1 MNATND
7 NTAAKGLRG
16 WWLTPPRSGM
26 QRWIAPWE
34 YRHLR
39 GWAAMRIASGIVFA
53 GLGVYV
59 ILAAWP
65 STWAIF
71 GAYLLVAGVANLP
84 FAYWELN
91 IASSVSARP

>member
-1 MNATND
+1 MNARND
-7 NTAAKGLRG
+7 HTAPRGLRG

-39 GWAAMRIASGIVFA
+39 AWAAIRTVSGLVFT
-53 GLGVYV
+53 GLGSYV
-59 ILAAWP
+59 ISATWP
-65 STWAIF
+65 SGWAIF
-71 GAYLLVAGVANLP
+71 GAYLLVVGLANLP

-91 IASSVSARP
+91 IASSLSPQS